1 MLQSRTK
8 AGLSGFGAVSPSH
21 SPRFYEAGRKP
32 CDLSQ
37 GGFTLIYMFITNIY
51 LRLVVGIYVIVVG
64 IIFLKIYF
72 DRDKD
77 NIWGDI
83 YRSEILKY
91 RNKAKIYLILGLFS
105 IIVGLIALLFGFC
118 LNITGGC

>member
-1 MLQSRTK
+1 
-8 AGLSGFGAVSPSH
+8 
-21 SPRFYEAGRKP
+21 
-32 CDLSQ
+32 
-37 GGFTLIYMFITNIY
+37 MFITNIY